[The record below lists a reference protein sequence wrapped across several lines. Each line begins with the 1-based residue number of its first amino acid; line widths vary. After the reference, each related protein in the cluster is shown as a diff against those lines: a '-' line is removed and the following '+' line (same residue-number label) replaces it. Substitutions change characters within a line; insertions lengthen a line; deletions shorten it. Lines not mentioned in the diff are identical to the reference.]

1 MKNISDS
8 QHLVP
13 QCHAV
18 GCERMMRGAN
28 ICDALLDPERVWAD
42 GECWA
47 ITHDKFWR
55 VPVAAA
61 TADYALRV
69 EGKRE
74 VV

>member
-1 MKNISDS
+1 
-8 QHLVP
+8 
-13 QCHAV
+13 
-18 GCERMMRGAN
+18 MMRGAN
-28 ICDALLDPERVWAD
+28 ICEALLDPERVWAD

-47 ITHDKFWR
+47 ITHNPAWR
-55 VPVAAA
+55 VLVAAA

>member
-1 MKNISDS
+1 
-8 QHLVP
+8 
-13 QCHAV
+13 
-18 GCERMMRGAN
+18 MMRGAN
-28 ICDALLDPERVWAD
+28 ICEALLDPERVWAD

-61 TADYALRV
+61 TAQYALQV